1 MGELCEPKLMF
12 MDVSKIKIVPD
23 NENNIYLLYDEND
36 NIINIPESIAII
48 LDGNGRY
55 AKKKNMPRELGHKA
69 GCEALEVIL
78 EEAVRIG
85 VKFLTVYAFST
96 ENWKRSE
103 SEINAL
109 FNLFFLY
116 LGKIEEKATKNNVK
130 VSFIGDIYKFPKK
143 LYDECERLMSI
154 TKDNSRCV
162 FSIAFN
168 YGSRDEIVRTIKKLD
183 SEHFDFSKITEK
195 DISDNLD
202 TRNIKDPDLL
212 IRTSGEFRLS
222 NFLLWQ
228 IAYSEIYISDVLW
241 PEFTKEEFYKAIISY
256 NSRDRR
262 FGGRKE
268 K

>member
-1 MGELCEPKLMF
+1 MENISHLKR
-12 MDVSKIKIVPD
+12 VSD
-23 NENNIYLLYDEND
+23 NANNRYLLYDEND

-55 AKKKNMPRELGHKA
+55 AKKKGLPRELGHKA

-78 EEAVRIG
+78 EEAVSIG
-85 VKFLTVYAFST
+85 VKYLTVYAFST

-103 SEINAL
+103 NEINAL

-116 LGKIEEKATKNNVK
+116 LGKIEEKAIKNNVK
-130 VSFIGDIYKFPKK
+130 VNFIGDIYKFPKK
-143 LYDECERLMSI
+143 LYTECERLINI
-154 TKDNSRCV
+154 TKDNTRCV

-168 YGSRDEIVRTIKKLD
+168 YGSRDEIVRTIKKMASND
-183 SEHFDFSKITEK
+183 FDFNNLTEK
-195 DISDNLD
+195 DITNNLD
-202 TRNIKDPDLL
+202 TKDIKDPDLL

-228 IAYSEIYISDVLW
+228 IAYSEIYITNVLW
-241 PEFTKEEFYKAIISY
+241 PEFDKEEFYKALIDY
-256 NSRDRR
+256 NKRDRR